1 MAARPK
7 HRPDG
12 KPSTGDRFI
21 IRRARA
27 ADAARIHAIER
38 ACFGDPWSE
47 ASFREAIEATWSFVL
62 VADEGGEVIGYLV
75 GRDVAGTGEVL
86 NLATDPRRR
95 RQGIARVLLEE
106 GLEELGS
113 RGATE
118 VFLEVRE
125 SNRPAQMLY
134 RDAGFRPVGMRAKYY
149 HNPSED
155 ALVLR
160 LGLGSLA

>member
-1 MAARPK
+1 MDARY
-7 HRPDG
+7 R
-12 KPSTGDRFI
+12 

-27 ADAARIHAIER
+27 VDAPRIAALER
-38 ACFGDPWSE
+38 QCFGDPWSE
-47 ASFREAIEATWSFVL
+47 ASFREAMDAAWSFVL
-62 VADEGGEVIGYLV
+62 VADEHGTVIGYLV

-86 NLATDPRRR
+86 NLAIDPTRRR
-95 RQGIARVLLEE
+95 LGIARALLDE
-106 GLEELGS
+106 GLDELGS

-125 SNRPAQMLY
+125 SNRPARQLY
-134 RDAGFRPVGMRAKYY
+134 EDAGFRPVGMRAKYY
-149 HNPSED
+149 RNPSED

>member
-1 MAARPK
+1 M
-7 HRPDG
+7 
-12 KPSTGDRFI
+12 
-21 IRRARA
+21 
-27 ADAARIHAIER
+27 
-38 ACFGDPWSE
+38 
-47 ASFREAIEATWSFVL
+47 L
-62 VADEGGEVIGYLV
+62 VADEGGVVIGYLV
-75 GRDVAGTGEVL
+75 SRDVAGTGEVL
-86 NLATDPRRR
+86 NLATDPARR
-95 RQGIARVLLEE
+95 RQGIARVLLDE

-125 SNRPAQMLY
+125 SNRPAQLLY
-134 RDAGFRPVGMRAKYY
+134 KDAGFRPVGMRAKYY

>member
-1 MAARPK
+1 MDARY
-7 HRPDG
+7 R
-12 KPSTGDRFI
+12 

-27 ADAARIHAIER
+27 VDAPRIAALER
-38 ACFGDPWSE
+38 RWFGDPGSDAGSRAAMEAAWSCGRGAAE
-47 ASFREAIEATWSFVL
+47 PGT
-62 VADEGGEVIGYLV
+62 VIGYLV

-86 NLATDPRRR
+86 NLAIDPTRRR
-95 RQGIARVLLEE
+95 LGIARALLDE
-106 GLEELGS
+106 GLDELGS

-125 SNRPAQMLY
+125 SNRPARQLY
-134 RDAGFRPVGMRAKYY
+134 EDAGFRPVGMRAKYY
-149 HNPSED
+149 RNPSED

>member
-1 MAARPK
+1 MAVPPK

-12 KPSTGDRFI
+12 KPSTADRYS

-27 ADAARIHAIER
+27 ADAPRIATLER

-47 ASFREAIEATWSFVL
+47 ASFREAIDAAWSFVL
-62 VADEGGEVIGYLV
+62 VADEDGVVIGYLV

-86 NLATDPRRR
+86 NLATDPARR
-95 RQGIARVLLEE
+95 RQGIARVLLEA

-113 RGATE
+113 RGANE

-134 RDAGFRPVGMRAKYY
+134 REAGFRPVGMRAKYY
-149 HNPSED
+149 RNPSED

>member
-1 MAARPK
+1 MAARPR
-7 HRPDG
+7 HRHDG
-12 KPSTGDRFI
+12 KPSTGERYI
-21 IRRARA
+21 IRQARA
-27 ADAARIHAIER
+27 SDAPRIHAIER
-38 ACFGDPWSE
+38 ASFGDPWSE
-47 ASFREAIEATWSFVL
+47 ASFREAMGAAWSFVL
-62 VADEGGEVIGYLV
+62 VADEGGVVIGYLV

-86 NLATDPRRR
+86 NLATDPARR
-95 RQGIARVLLEE
+95 RQGIARVLLDE

-125 SNRPAQMLY
+125 SNRPAQLLY
-134 RDAGFRPVGMRAKYY
+134 KDAGFRPVGMRAKYY

>member
-1 MAARPK
+1 MDAPYR
-7 HRPDG
+7 
-12 KPSTGDRFI
+12 
-21 IRRARA
+21 IRRART
-27 ADAARIHAIER
+27 ADAPRIVVIER
-38 ACFGDPWSE
+38 SCFGDPWSE
-47 ASFREAIEATWSFVL
+47 ASFREAMDAAWSFVL

-86 NLATDPRRR
+86 NLAIAPGRR
-95 RQGIARVLLEE
+95 RQGIARRLLDE

-125 SNRPAQMLY
+125 SNRAAQLLY
-134 RDAGFRPVGMRAKYY
+134 KDAGFRPVGMRAKYY
-149 HNPSED
+149 RNPSED